1 MDEKTNQARQG
12 RMISLVI
19 AGVAIGWIAATAL
32 GQALDWTQRTRV
44 LFDLLALAGFTMAI
58 WMIYGLWRDRQK
70 DKD

>member
-1 MDEKTNQARQG
+1 MSDKINQARQG
-12 RMISLVI
+12 RVISLVI
-19 AGVAIGWIAATAL
+19 AGVAIGWIVMTAL

-44 LFDLLALAGFTMAI
+44 LFDLLALAGFAMAI

>member
-1 MDEKTNQARQG
+1 MRDKANQARQG
-12 RMISLVI
+12 RAISLVI
-19 AGVAIGWIAATAL
+19 AGVAIGWIAMTAL

-44 LFDLLALAGFTMAI
+44 LFDLLALAGFAMAI